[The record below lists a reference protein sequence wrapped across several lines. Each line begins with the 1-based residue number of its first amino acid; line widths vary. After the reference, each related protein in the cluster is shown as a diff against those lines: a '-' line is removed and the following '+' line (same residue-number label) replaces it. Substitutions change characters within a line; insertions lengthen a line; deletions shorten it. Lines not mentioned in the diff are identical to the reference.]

1 MFTAQVF
8 TLYPEYFPGPFKN
21 GLYGKAIEKKIWDLR
36 TVNIRDYAIDKHKT
50 VDDTP
55 YGGGSG
61 MLIKPDVLA
70 KSLDKNINGD
80 EKIVYLSPKG
90 KVFNQKIAK
99 ELSLENKVNIIC
111 GHFEGIDQR
120 VLENRKID
128 EISLGDFV
136 LSGGETATYVFLDAI
151 LRLIPGVLG
160 NEKSTSEESFENGLL
175 EYPQYT
181 KPQIWEE
188 KSVPNVLLS
197 GDHAKIK
204 DWRLSQSEAI
214 TRDRRPDLW
223 QKYNKKTNLINLQMK
238 TIEEINQA
246 NVKKIA
252 AEKKLPNF
260 FPGDIVKIGVRI
272 TEGKRDR
279 IQYFEGVCIA
289 KKNRDLNSSFT
300 VRKISF
306 GEGVER
312 TFALYSPIV
321 DSIKVIRS
329 GKVRRAKLYYLR
341 DRTGKSAR
349 IAEKI
354 KKKIGIDVDVKT
366 EQPTAQN
373 VTKTEESNITEETK
387 VEKGS
392 VEKKDT
398 SEKKNEKETLKD
410 KK

>member
-1 MFTAQVF
+1 
-8 TLYPEYFPGPFKN
+8 
-21 GLYGKAIEKKIWDLR
+21 
-36 TVNIRDYAIDKHKT
+36 
-50 VDDTP
+50 
-55 YGGGSG
+55 
-61 MLIKPDVLA
+61 
-70 KSLDKNINGD
+70 
-80 EKIVYLSPKG
+80 
-90 KVFNQKIAK
+90 
-99 ELSLENKVNIIC
+99 
-111 GHFEGIDQR
+111 
-120 VLENRKID
+120 
-128 EISLGDFV
+128 
-136 LSGGETATYVFLDAI
+136 
-151 LRLIPGVLG
+151 
-160 NEKSTSEESFENGLL
+160 
-175 EYPQYT
+175 
-181 KPQIWEE
+181 
-188 KSVPNVLLS
+188 
-197 GDHAKIK
+197 
-204 DWRLSQSEAI
+204 
-214 TRDRRPDLW
+214 
-223 QKYNKKTNLINLQMK
+223 MK

-289 KKNRDLNSSFT
+289 KKTRDLNSSFT

-387 VEKGS
+387 VEKES